1 MLGTVLKSVTTTKAA
16 TYSWVTTPSTSSTNN
31 VFDWFSTATTALIVL
46 AIFAIIIGLAIAV
59 LIIVANCKIFSKAG
73 EKWWKALI
81 PMYNSWV
88 ETRIAGLAW
97 WWFLIFA
104 GLTAALSES
113 ANYVISIML
122 CLTSFN
128 YCFNMAK
135 RFGKSTGFA
144 VLMAFLPFIGFPM
157 LAFGSAKFDANAKV
171 DKNGIFSIEK

>member
-1 MLGTVLKSVTTTKAA
+1 MLGTVLKGVTTTKAA
-16 TYSWVTTPSTSSTNN
+16 TYLGTTSTSNGN
-31 VFDWFSTATTALIVL
+31 IFDWFSGAATALIVL
-46 AIFAIIIGLAIAV
+46 AIFAIIIGIAVAV
-59 LIIVANCKIFSKAG
+59 LIIVSNCKIFSKAG

-97 WWFLIFA
+97 YWFVIFA
-104 GLTAALSES
+104 GLTAALVGPK
-113 ANYVISIML
+113 ANYVLSML
-122 CLTSFN
+122 LVLTSYN
-128 YCFNMAK
+128 YCYNMAK

-144 VLMAFLPFIGFPM
+144 VLMALLPVIGLPM

>member
-1 MLGTVLKSVTTTKAA
+1 MLDTVLKSVTTTKAA
-16 TYSWVTTPSTSSTNN
+16 SLFGNSTTTSTSTDFWSGL
-31 VFDWFSTATTALIVL
+31 STALLVL
-46 AIFAIIIGLAIAV
+46 VIFAIIIGVAVAV

-97 WWFLIFA
+97 YWFVIFA
-104 GLTAALSES
+104 GLSAALVGPK
-113 ANYVISIML
+113 ANYVLSIL
-122 CLTSFN
+122 LVLTSYN
-128 YCFNMAK
+128 YCYNMAK

-144 VLMAFLPFIGFPM
+144 VLMALLPVIGLPM

-171 DKNGIFSIEK
+171 DKNGIFAIEK